1 MEIDGILMQRDEIA
15 EAATIG
21 VPDAVWGEEVV
32 SYVVL
37 RPGEVFVPDDLLR
50 HCAAQL
56 PAFKAPKQIFLREA
70 LPKSARGKLDRKA
83 LVEEWRVIGAN
94 FRAGGGVNGSKI

>member
-1 MEIDGILMQRDEIA
+1 MQRAEIA

-21 VPDAVWGEEVV
+21 VPDAMWGEEVV
-32 SYVVL
+32 SYVTL
-37 RPGEVFVPDDLLR
+37 RPGEPFVPDELMR

-56 PAFKAPKQIFLREA
+56 PLFKAPKQIFLREA

-83 LVEEWRVIGAN
+83 LVEEWTQAK
-94 FRAGGGVNGSKI
+94 SP

>member
-1 MEIDGILMQRDEIA
+1 
-15 EAATIG
+15 
-21 VPDAVWGEEVV
+21 
-32 SYVVL
+32 
-37 RPGEVFVPDDLLR
+37 VFVPDDLLR

-83 LVEEWRVIGAN
+83 LVEEWTRVGRISEA
-94 FRAGGGVNGSKI
+94 